1 MVQILVIED
10 QQECRENLIEILEL
24 EGYSALG
31 VSNGNEAIAVLSNQ
45 HFDLILCDVVLY
57 EVSGWEILAHVRT
70 LRRSRK
76 AYLPF
81 AYVTAQ
87 AGMVNQ
93 QLAMQ
98 LGADYFI
105 TKPYRIK
112 EIRRAIDHLFMLRNL
127 ILD

>member
-1 MVQILVIED
+1 MLRILVIED

-24 EGYSALG
+24 EGHSALG
-31 VSNGNEAIAVLSNQ
+31 VSNGNEAIGILGNQ
-45 HFDLILCDVVLY
+45 HFDLIFCDIVLY
-57 EVSGWEILAHVRT
+57 EISGWEILAHVRT

-76 AYLPF
+76 VYLPF

-87 AGMVNQ
+87 AGTVNQ

-112 EIRRAIDHLFMLRNL
+112 EIQKAIGHLFILKNL